1 MQISMPALDW
11 YELISTVIHY
21 WNLLK
26 QSILTTYNYVFE
38 TKSIHLFLFLEF
50 DWHDLENKSFNHN
63 NSSLLNFM
71 VRMIDWHDLENKSF
85 NHNNSSL
92 LNFMVRM
99 IFNYLA
105 FLVLFRTFFSWPW
118 YFQNLPFKTDFHT
131 LKIHVLKSHM
141 MSYWGKSNKVIAKW
155 WLRRSVLIER
165 RVTR

>member
-38 TKSIHLFLFLEF
+38 TKSIDLFLFLEF
-50 DWHDLENKSFNHN
+50 
-63 NSSLLNFM
+63 
-71 VRMIDWHDLENKSF
+71 DWHDLENKSF

-155 WLRRSVLIER
+155 WLRRSMN
-165 RVTR
+165 